1 MLMFV
6 NVISEVIDKVIG
18 IVGLVIM
25 YLQYKKSG
33 SSEPT
38 HSDEPH
44 TNGHKF

>member
-38 HSDEPH
+38 HSDEPRN
-44 TNGHKF
+44 TGHQF

>member
-6 NVISEVIDKVIG
+6 SEVIDKVIG
-18 IVGLVIM
+18 IVGFVIM

-33 SSEPT
+33 SSEPI

-44 TNGHKF
+44 NREHQF

>member
-33 SSEPT
+33 SPEPR
-38 HSDEPH
+38 HSDEPRN
-44 TNGHKF
+44 TGHQC